1 MRKYITGI
9 LQYMQE
15 NIAKIISLK
24 RDYYTEGNH
33 IQRLFDILNE
43 NMSMHWSIMI
53 TKKFISNKFKTQV
66 WYLVSRTRC
75 MTWH

>member
-1 MRKYITGI
+1 
-9 LQYMQE
+9 MQE

-43 NMSMHWSIMI
+43 NMSIQWSMEVEQDYRM
-53 TKKFISNKFKTQV
+53 KCNNDYQKVYFK
-66 WYLVSRTRC
+66 
-75 MTWH
+75 